1 MEHTLKDVQT
11 KLAEEQQRLAHLREA
26 FQVQYCADELDA
38 AGLLATAHLAQSRAA
53 HSAERIRGLQ
63 SLLDFLR
70 HGGRPLCEDCGEEI
84 PLVRLLGRSRRH
96 ALAANASRCWRT
108 GKAVRQRGLRLKPA
122 PCTASQG
129 LTDIP
134 GRAFFFSFAGE

>member
-63 SLLDFLR
+63 SLLDFRDQNQRRLAQVQPVL
-70 HGGRPLCEDCGEEI
+70 HAKRPHHTMPPLSSEI
-84 PLVRLLGRSRRH
+84 RS
-96 ALAANASRCWRT
+96 
-108 GKAVRQRGLRLKPA
+108 P
-122 PCTASQG
+122 
-129 LTDIP
+129 I
-134 GRAFFFSFAGE
+134 RACRMAM

>member
-11 KLAEEQQRLAHLREA
+11 KLAEEQQRLTHLREA

-70 HGGRPLCEDCGEEI
+70 HGGRPRCRECQQMLEDGEGG
-84 PLVRLLGRSRRH
+84 PATG
-96 ALAANASRCWRT
+96 LAAETSAMH
-108 GKAVRQRGLRLKPA
+108 GL
-122 PCTASQG
+122 
-129 LTDIP
+129 
-134 GRAFFFSFAGE
+134 AGNY

>member
-38 AGLLATAHLAQSRAA
+38 AGLLATAHLAQSGAA

-84 PLVRLLGRSRRH
+84 PLVRLLAAPGATRCRECQQMLEDEGGPATGLVAETSSMH
-96 ALAANASRCWRT
+96 GLAGNY
-108 GKAVRQRGLRLKPA
+108 
-122 PCTASQG
+122 
-129 LTDIP
+129 
-134 GRAFFFSFAGE
+134 

>member
-26 FQVQYCADELDA
+26 FHVQYCADELDA

-84 PLVRLLGRSRRH
+84 PLVRLLAAPGATRCRECQQMLEDGEGGP
-96 ALAANASRCWRT
+96 ATGLAAETSAMH
-108 GKAVRQRGLRLKPA
+108 GL
-122 PCTASQG
+122 
-129 LTDIP
+129 
-134 GRAFFFSFAGE
+134 AGNY

>member
-63 SLLDFLR
+63 SLSLI
-70 HGGRPLCEDCGEEI
+70 HI
-84 PLVRLLGRSRRH
+84 
-96 ALAANASRCWRT
+96 
-108 GKAVRQRGLRLKPA
+108 
-122 PCTASQG
+122 
-129 LTDIP
+129 
-134 GRAFFFSFAGE
+134 